1 MRASLPLPPGDIYN
15 LTVTACTE
23 RSRNTSVPNII
34 KLGQNRT
41 GTHTHCRRLDSVGQV
56 QILRT
61 DPDSRNKR

>member
-41 GTHTHCRRLDSVGQV
+41 RTHTHCRRLDSVSQV
-56 QILRT
+56 RFLRT
-61 DPDSRNKR
+61 DPDARKNR